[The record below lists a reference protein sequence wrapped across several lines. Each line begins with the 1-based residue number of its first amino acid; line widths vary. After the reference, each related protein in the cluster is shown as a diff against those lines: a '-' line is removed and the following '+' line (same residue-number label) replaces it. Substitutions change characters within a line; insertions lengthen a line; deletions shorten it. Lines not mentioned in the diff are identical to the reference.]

1 MQEGTMLAVIETRV
15 APAKDEPTR
24 QEATDRRPTEPRETQ
39 DDRPR
44 TFLEALRRML
54 ASIHS

>member
-1 MQEGTMLAVIETRV
+1 MVAVIAARHQ
-15 APAKDEPTR
+15 PATDEPDR
-24 QEATDRRPTEPRETQ
+24 QQPAPDRGRPADPRETE